1 MVYPF
6 SEFVLEHSGR
16 SFIPLGDS
24 VVLPCF
30 IDPRLL
36 TESLKVEWRRSDS
49 QTLIRL
55 YQNGAEDQQHDRA
68 HFFTEKIKH
77 GDFSLQLKNVTAED
91 KGQYT
96 CTVSSGQDSVFTIS
110 TKVILGKKTDL
121 NPFCCFKS

>member
-1 MVYPF
+1 MLYPF
-6 SEFVLEHSGR
+6 SEFVVNHSQG

-68 HFFTEKIKH
+68 HFFTEEIKH

-96 CTVSSGQDSVFTIS
+96 CTVHMGQDSVFSIS
-110 TKVILGKKTDL
+110 MKLKLGKQTELTYFVASKE
-121 NPFCCFKS
+121 